1 MGTENSSDAR
11 IRLGMVGGGIGSF
24 IGVVHRVA
32 ARLDDHFE
40 VVAGALSS
48 DAKRA
53 RESGRQLRLA
63 EDRIYSDY
71 AEMARREKA
80 RPDGIQAVAI
90 TTPNHLHYE
99 NCVVFLNAGIH
110 VVCDKPVTTTVSEAR
125 DLKARAERAGLVFV
139 VTYNN
144 TGYPMVREARSIV
157 ASGRIGKIRVVQV
170 EYAQD
175 WLTNRIEALGHKQ
188 AEWRTDPARVG
199 LGACIGDI
207 GTHAFNLAAFV
218 TGLKLERVYAEVSSF
233 VEGRK
238 MDDNVDVLLRFA
250 GGARGSLWASQVAIG
265 NENGLRLRVYGDK
278 GAVEWNGEFPNH
290 LKVTEYGKPSA
301 ILTRG
306 GFTLGTDSTRVTR
319 MPAGL
324 PEGYFECFANVYL
337 DAAELIRSKLEGR
350 SSDQAAKLV
359 PTIDEGIEAAAF
371 VEAVIASGRK
381 GEWID
386 AGL

>member
-1 MGTENSSDAR
+1 LGTENSSDAR

-99 NCVVFLNAGIH
+99 NCVAFLNAGIH
-110 VVCDKPVTTTVSEAR
+110 VICDKPVTATVSKAR

-199 LGACIGDI
+199 LGACVGDI

-233 VEGRK
+233 VEGRRWTTTSTSSCAS
-238 MDDNVDVLLRFA
+238 LA
-250 GGARGSLWASQVAIG
+250 GPAALSGRLKWRSETKTASVCAFTETRGQ
-265 NENGLRLRVYGDK
+265 
-278 GAVEWNGEFPNH
+278 WNGTVNFQ
-290 LKVTEYGKPSA
+290 
-301 ILTRG
+301 I
-306 GFTLGTDSTRVTR
+306 
-319 MPAGL
+319 
-324 PEGYFECFANVYL
+324 
-337 DAAELIRSKLEGR
+337 I
-350 SSDQAAKLV
+350 
-359 PTIDEGIEAAAF
+359 
-371 VEAVIASGRK
+371 
-381 GEWID
+381 
-386 AGL
+386 

>member
-1 MGTENSSDAR
+1 
-11 IRLGMVGGGIGSF
+11 MVGGGIWSF

-306 GFTLGTDSTRVTR
+306 GFALGTDSTRVTR